1 MREDNIKDTKREK
14 AIIKS
19 RRMSIIGFIVAI
31 ALKAERQAKLDERLN
46 SNNITISTNGKMG
59 RNINEVRNELKLE
72 AKKENAVS
80 DSNSVDSKS
89 ASTDLSENNINNV
102 NISDSNSVDSKSAST
117 DLSENNINNVNNV
130 KQNDVISTNASSVS
144 GKDGK
149 NGKNKMADNKS
160 VSLNNQNN
168 QNNTTGQ
175 NNQNNQNK
183 QNQSNTENNGDASKN
198 ANSTENKAEFI
209 RPIEGETA
217 KIFSMDSLI
226 YSETLQE
233 WVTHRGIDIKAE
245 KGAEVK
251 AVADGTI
258 KSIKTD
264 PRYGISIII
273 KHSKGFESV
282 YACLLNEA
290 QGLKEGDTI
299 KQGQVIGNVG
309 NSGIFESAEG
319 MHLHFEMT
327 KDGDYVNPDIYVK

>member
-14 AIIKS
+14 AITKS

-31 ALKAERQAKLDERLN
+31 ALLTTAIVLAMNQEKAERQAKLDESLN

-72 AKKENAVS
+72 AKKENTVS

-102 NISDSNSVDSKSAST
+102 KK
-117 DLSENNINNVNNV
+117 NN
-130 KQNDVISTNASSVS
+130 VISTNASSVS
-144 GKDGK
+144 EKDGK
-149 NGKNKMADNKS
+149 DSKNKMASNKS
-160 VSLNNQNN
+160 VSQNNQNN
-168 QNNTTGQ
+168 QNNKTGQ

-183 QNQSNTENNGDASKN
+183 QNKANTENNGDASKN
-198 ANSTENKAEFI
+198 ANSAENNAEFI

-251 AVADGTI
+251 AIADGTV

-282 YACLLNEA
+282 YACLLNEV

-299 KQGQVIGNVG
+299 KQGQGIGNVG

>member
-14 AIIKS
+14 AITKS

-31 ALKAERQAKLDERLN
+31 ALLTTAIVLAMNQEKAERQAKLDESLN

-89 ASTDLSENNINNV
+89 ASADLSENNINNV
-102 NISDSNSVDSKSAST
+102 K
-117 DLSENNINNVNNV
+117 
-130 KQNDVISTNASSVS
+130 KNDVISTNASSFS
-144 GKDGK
+144 EKDGK
-149 NGKNKMADNKS
+149 DSKNKMADNKS
-160 VSLNNQNN
+160 VSLNN

-251 AVADGTI
+251 AIADGTI

-309 NSGIFESAEG
+309 NSGVFESAEG

>member
-31 ALKAERQAKLDERLN
+31 ALLTTAIVLAMNQEKAERQAKLDESLN

-80 DSNSVDSKS
+80 DSNSVNSKS
-89 ASTDLSENNINNV
+89 ASTNLSENNINN
-102 NISDSNSVDSKSAST
+102 
-117 DLSENNINNVNNV
+117 INNV
-130 KQNDVISTNASSVS
+130 KKNDVISTNASSVS

-149 NGKNKMADNKS
+149 DGKNKMASNKS
-160 VSLNNQNN
+160 VSQNN

-198 ANSTENKAEFI
+198 ANSAENNAEFI

-251 AVADGTI
+251 AIADGTI

-327 KDGDYVNPDIYVK
+327 KDGDYVNPDIYVKWEFVENVIKM

>member
-31 ALKAERQAKLDERLN
+31 ALLTTAIVLAMNQEKAERQAKLDERLN

-102 NISDSNSVDSKSAST
+102 K
-117 DLSENNINNVNNV
+117 
-130 KQNDVISTNASSVS
+130 KNDVISTNASSVS

-149 NGKNKMADNKS
+149 DGKNKMASNKS
-160 VSLNNQNN
+160 VSQNNQNK

-209 RPIEGETA
+209 RPIEGETE

-251 AVADGTI
+251 AIADGTI

>member
-31 ALKAERQAKLDERLN
+31 ALLTTAIVLAMNQEKAERQAKLDESLN

-102 NISDSNSVDSKSAST
+102 K
-117 DLSENNINNVNNV
+117 
-130 KQNDVISTNASSVS
+130 KNDVISTNASSVS

-149 NGKNKMADNKS
+149 DGKNKMASNKS
-160 VSLNNQNN
+160 VSQNNQNK

-251 AVADGTI
+251 AIADGTI

-309 NSGIFESAEG
+309 NSGVFESAEG

>member
-31 ALKAERQAKLDERLN
+31 ALLTTAIVLAMNQEKAERQAKLDESLN

-72 AKKENAVS
+72 AKKENAV
-80 DSNSVDSKS
+80 
-89 ASTDLSENNINNV
+89 L
-102 NISDSNSVDSKSAST
+102 DSNSVDSKSAST

-251 AVADGTI
+251 AIADGTI

>member
-31 ALKAERQAKLDERLN
+31 ALLTTAIELAMNQEKAERQAKLDESLN

-89 ASTDLSENNINNV
+89 ASLSENNINNV
-102 NISDSNSVDSKSAST
+102 K
-117 DLSENNINNVNNV
+117 
-130 KQNDVISTNASSVS
+130 KNDVISTNASSVS

-149 NGKNKMADNKS
+149 DGKNKMASNKS
-160 VSLNNQNN
+160 VSQNNQNN
-168 QNNTTGQ
+168 QNNKTGQ

-209 RPIEGETA
+209 RPIEGETE

-251 AVADGTI
+251 AIADGTI

>member
-31 ALKAERQAKLDERLN
+31 ALLTTAIVLAMNQEKAERQAKLDESLN

-80 DSNSVDSKS
+80 DSNSIDSKS

-102 NISDSNSVDSKSAST
+102 K
-117 DLSENNINNVNNV
+117 
-130 KQNDVISTNASSVS
+130 KNDVISTNASSVS

-149 NGKNKMADNKS
+149 NGKNKIADNKS
-160 VSLNNQNN
+160 VSQNNQNKQN
-168 QNNTTGQ
+168 KQNNTTGQ

-183 QNQSNTENNGDASKN
+183 QNQSNTENNGDALKN
-198 ANSTENKAEFI
+198 ANSTENNAEFI

-245 KGAEVK
+245 KGVEVK
-251 AVADGTI
+251 AIADGTI

>member
-14 AIIKS
+14 AITKS

-31 ALKAERQAKLDERLN
+31 ALLTTAIVLAMNQEKAERQAKLDESLN

-80 DSNSVDSKS
+80 DSNSVNSKS

-102 NISDSNSVDSKSAST
+102 K
-117 DLSENNINNVNNV
+117 
-130 KQNDVISTNASSVS
+130 KNDVISTNASSVS

-149 NGKNKMADNKS
+149 DVKNKMADNKS
-160 VSLNNQNN
+160 VSQNNQNN

-198 ANSTENKAEFI
+198 ANSAENNAEFI
-209 RPIEGETA
+209 RSIEGETA

-251 AVADGTI
+251 AIADGTI

>member
-31 ALKAERQAKLDERLN
+31 ALLTTAIVLAMNQEKAERQAKLDESLN

-72 AKKENAVS
+72 AKKENAV
-80 DSNSVDSKS
+80 
-89 ASTDLSENNINNV
+89 
-102 NISDSNSVDSKSAST
+102 SDSNSVDSKSAST

-251 AVADGTI
+251 AIADGTI

-309 NSGIFESAEG
+309 NSGVFESAEG

>member
-14 AIIKS
+14 AITKS

-31 ALKAERQAKLDERLN
+31 ALLTTAIVLAMNQEKAERQAKLDESLN

-72 AKKENAVS
+72 AKKENAV
-80 DSNSVDSKS
+80 
-89 ASTDLSENNINNV
+89 
-102 NISDSNSVDSKSAST
+102 SDSNSVDSKSAST

-309 NSGIFESAEG
+309 NSGVFESAEG

>member
-31 ALKAERQAKLDERLN
+31 ALLTTAIVLAMNQEKAERQAKLDESLN

-102 NISDSNSVDSKSAST
+102 K
-117 DLSENNINNVNNV
+117 
-130 KQNDVISTNASSVS
+130 KNDVISTNASSVS

-149 NGKNKMADNKS
+149 DGKNKMADNKS
-160 VSLNNQNN
+160 VSQNNQNN
-168 QNNTTGQ
+168 QNKQNNTTGQ

-198 ANSTENKAEFI
+198 VNSTENNAEFI

>member
-31 ALKAERQAKLDERLN
+31 ALLTTAIVLAMNQEKAERQAKLDESLN

-80 DSNSVDSKS
+80 DSNSIDSKS

-102 NISDSNSVDSKSAST
+102 K
-117 DLSENNINNVNNV
+117 
-130 KQNDVISTNASSVS
+130 KNDVISTNASSVS

-149 NGKNKMADNKS
+149 DGKNKMADNKS
-160 VSLNNQNN
+160 VSQNN

-183 QNQSNTENNGDASKN
+183 QNKSNTENNGDASKN
-198 ANSTENKAEFI
+198 ANSAENNAEFI

-251 AVADGTI
+251 AIADGTI

>member
-14 AIIKS
+14 AITKS

-31 ALKAERQAKLDERLN
+31 ALLTTAIVLAMNQEKAERQAKLDESLN

-89 ASTDLSENNINNV
+89 ASTDLSENNI
-102 NISDSNSVDSKSAST
+102 
-117 DLSENNINNVNNV
+117 NNINNVNNV

-251 AVADGTI
+251 AIADGTI

-309 NSGIFESAEG
+309 NSGVFESAEG

>member
-31 ALKAERQAKLDERLN
+31 ALLTTAIVLAMNQEKAERQAKLDESLN

-89 ASTDLSENNINNV
+89 ASTDLSE
-102 NISDSNSVDSKSAST
+102 
-117 DLSENNINNVNNV
+117 NNVNNV

-251 AVADGTI
+251 AIADGTI

-309 NSGIFESAEG
+309 NSGVFESAEG

>member
-14 AIIKS
+14 AIIKP

-31 ALKAERQAKLDERLN
+31 ALLTTAIVLAMNQEKAERQAKLDESLN

-72 AKKENAVS
+72 AKKENTVS

-102 NISDSNSVDSKSAST
+102 KN
-117 DLSENNINNVNNV
+117 
-130 KQNDVISTNASSVS
+130 NDVISTNASSVS
-144 GKDGK
+144 GKAGKDGK
-149 NGKNKMADNKS
+149 NKIADNKS
-160 VSLNNQNN
+160 VSQNN

-198 ANSTENKAEFI
+198 ANSVENNAEFI

-251 AVADGTI
+251 AIADGTI

>member
-14 AIIKS
+14 AITKS

-31 ALKAERQAKLDERLN
+31 ALLTTAIVLAMNQEKAERQAKLDESLN

-89 ASTDLSENNINNV
+89 ASLSENNINN
-102 NISDSNSVDSKSAST
+102 
-117 DLSENNINNVNNV
+117 INNV
-130 KQNDVISTNASSVS
+130 KKNDVISTNASSVS

-149 NGKNKMADNKS
+149 DGKNKMASNKS
-160 VSLNNQNN
+160 VSQNNQNN
-168 QNNTTGQ
+168 QNNKTGQ

-183 QNQSNTENNGDASKN
+183 QNKSNTENNGDASKN

-209 RPIEGETA
+209 RPIEGETE

-245 KGAEVK
+245 KGVEVK
-251 AVADGTI
+251 AIADGTI

-299 KQGQVIGNVG
+299 KQGQIIGNVG

>member
-1 MREDNIKDTKREK
+1 MREDNIKDTKREN

-31 ALKAERQAKLDERLN
+31 TLLTTAIVLAMNQEKAERQAKLDESLN

-102 NISDSNSVDSKSAST
+102 K
-117 DLSENNINNVNNV
+117 
-130 KQNDVISTNASSVS
+130 KNDVISTNVSSVS

-149 NGKNKMADNKS
+149 DGKNKMASNKS
-160 VSLNNQNN
+160 VSQNNQNN
-168 QNNTTGQ
+168 QNKQNNTTG
-175 NNQNNQNK
+175 QNNQNK

-198 ANSTENKAEFI
+198 ANSAENNAEFI

-251 AVADGTI
+251 AIADGTI

>member
-14 AIIKS
+14 AITKS

-31 ALKAERQAKLDERLN
+31 ALLTTAIVLAMNQEKAERQAKLDESLN

-72 AKKENAVS
+72 AKKENTVS

-102 NISDSNSVDSKSAST
+102 K
-117 DLSENNINNVNNV
+117 
-130 KQNDVISTNASSVS
+130 KNDVISTNASSVS

-149 NGKNKMADNKS
+149 ESKNKIADNKS
-160 VSLNNQNN
+160 VSQNN
-168 QNNTTGQ
+168 QKNTTGQ

-183 QNQSNTENNGDASKN
+183 QNQSNIENNGDASKN
-198 ANSTENKAEFI
+198 ANSTENNAEFI

>member
-31 ALKAERQAKLDERLN
+31 ALLTTAIVLAMNQEKAERQAKLDESLN

-102 NISDSNSVDSKSAST
+102 N
-117 DLSENNINNVNNV
+117 NV

-144 GKDGK
+144 AKDGK

-160 VSLNNQNN
+160 VSLNN

-251 AVADGTI
+251 AIADGTI

-309 NSGIFESAEG
+309 NSGVFESAEG

>member
-14 AIIKS
+14 AITKS

-31 ALKAERQAKLDERLN
+31 ALLTTAIVLAMNQEKAERQAKLDESLN

-89 ASTDLSENNINNV
+89 ASLSENNINN
-102 NISDSNSVDSKSAST
+102 
-117 DLSENNINNVNNV
+117 INNV
-130 KQNDVISTNASSVS
+130 KKNDVISTNASSVS

-149 NGKNKMADNKS
+149 DGKNKMASNKS
-160 VSLNNQNN
+160 VSQNNQNN
-168 QNNTTGQ
+168 QNNKTGQ

-183 QNQSNTENNGDASKN
+183 QNKSNTENNGDASKN

-209 RPIEGETA
+209 RPIEGETE

-245 KGAEVK
+245 KGVEVK
-251 AVADGTI
+251 AIADGTI

-299 KQGQVIGNVG
+299 KQGQIIGNVG

-327 KDGDYVNPDIYVK
+327 KDGDYVNLSKM

>member
-31 ALKAERQAKLDERLN
+31 ALLTTAIVLAMNQEKAERQAKLDESLN

-72 AKKENAVS
+72 AKKENAV
-80 DSNSVDSKS
+80 
-89 ASTDLSENNINNV
+89 
-102 NISDSNSVDSKSAST
+102 SDSNSVDSKSAST

-168 QNNTTGQ
+168 QNKQNNTTGQ

-183 QNQSNTENNGDASKN
+183 QNKSNTENNGDASKN

-251 AVADGTI
+251 AIADGTI

-309 NSGIFESAEG
+309 NSGVFESAEG

>member
-14 AIIKS
+14 AIIKP

-31 ALKAERQAKLDERLN
+31 ALLTTAIVLAMNQEKAERQAKLDESLN

-102 NISDSNSVDSKSAST
+102 
-117 DLSENNINNVNNV
+117 NNVNNV

-251 AVADGTI
+251 AIADGTI

-309 NSGIFESAEG
+309 NSGVFESAEG

>member
-1 MREDNIKDTKREK
+1 M
-14 AIIKS
+14 
-19 RRMSIIGFIVAI
+19 G
-31 ALKAERQAKLDERLN
+31 
-46 SNNITISTNGKMG
+46 ISY
-59 RNINEVRNELKLE
+59 
-72 AKKENAVS
+72 
-80 DSNSVDSKS
+80 
-89 ASTDLSENNINNV
+89 
-102 NISDSNSVDSKSAST
+102 
-117 DLSENNINNVNNV
+117 
-130 KQNDVISTNASSVS
+130 
-144 GKDGK
+144 
-149 NGKNKMADNKS
+149 
-160 VSLNNQNN
+160 
-168 QNNTTGQ
+168 
-175 NNQNNQNK
+175 
-183 QNQSNTENNGDASKN
+183 

-209 RPIEGETA
+209 RPIEGETE

-251 AVADGTI
+251 AIADGTI

>member
-31 ALKAERQAKLDERLN
+31 ALLTTAIVLAMNQEKAERQAKLDESLN

-72 AKKENAVS
+72 AKKENAV
-80 DSNSVDSKS
+80 
-89 ASTDLSENNINNV
+89 
-102 NISDSNSVDSKSAST
+102 SDSNSVDSKSAST

-251 AVADGTI
+251 AIADGTI

-309 NSGIFESAEG
+309 NSGVFESAEG

-327 KDGDYVNPDIYVK
+327 KDGDYVNPDIYVKW

>member
-31 ALKAERQAKLDERLN
+31 ALLTTAIVLAMNQEKAERQAKLDESLN

-72 AKKENAVS
+72 AKKENAVL

-102 NISDSNSVDSKSAST
+102 K
-117 DLSENNINNVNNV
+117 
-130 KQNDVISTNASSVS
+130 KNDVISTNASSVL

-149 NGKNKMADNKS
+149 DVKNKMASNKS
-160 VSLNNQNN
+160 VSQNN

-183 QNQSNTENNGDASKN
+183 QNKSNTENNGDASKN
-198 ANSTENKAEFI
+198 ANSAENNAEFI

-251 AVADGTI
+251 AIADGTI

>member
-14 AIIKS
+14 AITKS

-31 ALKAERQAKLDERLN
+31 ALLTTAIVLAMNQEKAERQAKLDESLN

-89 ASTDLSENNINNV
+89 ASADLSENNINN
-102 NISDSNSVDSKSAST
+102 
-117 DLSENNINNVNNV
+117 INNV
-130 KQNDVISTNASSVS
+130 KKNDVISTNASSVS

-149 NGKNKMADNKS
+149 DGKNKMASNKS
-160 VSLNNQNN
+160 VS
-168 QNNTTGQ
+168 Q

-183 QNQSNTENNGDASKN
+183 QNKSNTENNGDASKN

-209 RPIEGETA
+209 RPIEGETE

-251 AVADGTI
+251 VIADGTI

>member
-31 ALKAERQAKLDERLN
+31 ALLTTAIVLAMNQEKAERQAKLDESLN

-72 AKKENAVS
+72 AKKENAV
-80 DSNSVDSKS
+80 
-89 ASTDLSENNINNV
+89 
-102 NISDSNSVDSKSAST
+102 SDSNSVDSKSAST

-251 AVADGTI
+251 AIADGTI

-264 PRYGISIII
+264 PGYGISIII

-290 QGLKEGDTI
+290 QELKEGDTI

>member
-1 MREDNIKDTKREK
+1 MREDNIKDTKREN

-31 ALKAERQAKLDERLN
+31 ALLTTAIVLAMNQEKAERQAKLDESLN

-72 AKKENAVS
+72 AKKENAV
-80 DSNSVDSKS
+80 
-89 ASTDLSENNINNV
+89 
-102 NISDSNSVDSKSAST
+102 SDSNSVDSKSAST

-251 AVADGTI
+251 AIADGTI

-309 NSGIFESAEG
+309 NSGVFESAEG

>member
-31 ALKAERQAKLDERLN
+31 ALLTTAIVLAMNQEKAERQAKLDESLN

-80 DSNSVDSKS
+80 DSNSIDSKS

-102 NISDSNSVDSKSAST
+102 K
-117 DLSENNINNVNNV
+117 
-130 KQNDVISTNASSVS
+130 KNDVISTNASSVS

-149 NGKNKMADNKS
+149 DGKNKMADNKS
-160 VSLNNQNN
+160 VSQNN

-175 NNQNNQNK
+175 NNQNKQNK
-183 QNQSNTENNGDASKN
+183 SNTENNGDASKN

-209 RPIEGETA
+209 RPVEGETA

-251 AVADGTI
+251 AIADGTI

>member
-14 AIIKS
+14 AITKS

-31 ALKAERQAKLDERLN
+31 ALLTTAIVLAMNQEKAERQAKLDESLN

-102 NISDSNSVDSKSAST
+102 N
-117 DLSENNINNVNNV
+117 NV

-149 NGKNKMADNKS
+149 NGKNKMASNKS
-160 VSLNNQNN
+160 VSQNN
-168 QNNTTGQ
+168 QKNTTG
-175 NNQNNQNK
+175 QNNQNK

-251 AVADGTI
+251 AIADGTI

-309 NSGIFESAEG
+309 NSGVFESAEG

>member
-31 ALKAERQAKLDERLN
+31 ALLTTAIVLAMNQEKAERQAKLDESLN

-72 AKKENAVS
+72 AKKENAV
-80 DSNSVDSKS
+80 
-89 ASTDLSENNINNV
+89 
-102 NISDSNSVDSKSAST
+102 SDSNSVDSKSAST

>member
-31 ALKAERQAKLDERLN
+31 ALLTTAIVLAMNQEKAERQAKLDESLN

-72 AKKENAVS
+72 AKKENAV
-80 DSNSVDSKS
+80 
-89 ASTDLSENNINNV
+89 
-102 NISDSNSVDSKSAST
+102 SDSNSVDSKSAST

-183 QNQSNTENNGDASKN
+183 QNKSNTENNGDASKN

-251 AVADGTI
+251 AIADGTI

-309 NSGIFESAEG
+309 NSGVFESAEG

>member
-31 ALKAERQAKLDERLN
+31 ALLTTAIVLAMNQEKAERQAKLDESLN

-72 AKKENAVS
+72 AKKENAV
-80 DSNSVDSKS
+80 
-89 ASTDLSENNINNV
+89 
-102 NISDSNSVDSKSAST
+102 SDSNSVDSKSAST

-251 AVADGTI
+251 AIADGTI

-309 NSGIFESAEG
+309 NSGVFESAEG

-327 KDGDYVNPDIYVK
+327 KDGDYVNPDIYVKWEFVEK

>member
-14 AIIKS
+14 AITKS

-31 ALKAERQAKLDERLN
+31 ALLTTAIVLAMNQEKAERQAKLDESLN

-72 AKKENAVS
+72 AKKENTVS

-102 NISDSNSVDSKSAST
+102 K
-117 DLSENNINNVNNV
+117 
-130 KQNDVISTNASSVS
+130 KNDVISTNVSSVS

-149 NGKNKMADNKS
+149 DGKNKMASNKS
-160 VSLNNQNN
+160 VSQNN
-168 QNNTTGQ
+168 KNNKNKQNNTTGQ
-175 NNQNNQNK
+175 NNQNKQNK
-183 QNQSNTENNGDASKN
+183 SNTENNGDTSKN
-198 ANSTENKAEFI
+198 ANSAENNAEFI

-251 AVADGTI
+251 AIADGTI

-327 KDGDYVNPDIYVK
+327 KDGDYVNPDIYVKW

>member
-31 ALKAERQAKLDERLN
+31 ALLTTAIVLAMNQEKAERQAKLDESLN

-72 AKKENAVS
+72 AKKENTVS

-102 NISDSNSVDSKSAST
+102 K
-117 DLSENNINNVNNV
+117 
-130 KQNDVISTNASSVS
+130 KNDVISTNATSVS

-149 NGKNKMADNKS
+149 ESKNKIADNKS
-160 VSLNNQNN
+160 VSQNN
-168 QNNTTGQ
+168 QKNTTGQ

-198 ANSTENKAEFI
+198 ANSAENNAEFI

-251 AVADGTI
+251 AIADGTI

-327 KDGDYVNPDIYVK
+327 KDGDYVNPEIYIK

>member
-14 AIIKS
+14 AITKS

-31 ALKAERQAKLDERLN
+31 ALLTTAIVLAMNQEKAERQAKLDESLN

-102 NISDSNSVDSKSAST
+102 K
-117 DLSENNINNVNNV
+117 
-130 KQNDVISTNASSVS
+130 KNDVISMNASSVS

-149 NGKNKMADNKS
+149 DGKNKMASNKS
-160 VSLNNQNN
+160 VSQNNQNN
-168 QNNTTGQ
+168 QNNKTGQ

-183 QNQSNTENNGDASKN
+183 QNKSNTENNGDASKN

-209 RPIEGETA
+209 RPIEGETE

-251 AVADGTI
+251 AIADGTI

>member
-19 RRMSIIGFIVAI
+19 RKMSIIGFIVAI
-31 ALKAERQAKLDERLN
+31 ALLTTAIVLAMNQEKAERQAKLDESLN

-102 NISDSNSVDSKSAST
+102 K
-117 DLSENNINNVNNV
+117 
-130 KQNDVISTNASSVS
+130 KNDVISTNASSVS

-149 NGKNKMADNKS
+149 DGKNKMASNKS
-160 VSLNNQNN
+160 VSQNN
-168 QNNTTGQ
+168 QNKQ
-175 NNQNNQNK
+175 NNKTGQNNQNK

-198 ANSTENKAEFI
+198 ANSTENNAEFI
-209 RPIEGETA
+209 RPIEGETE

-251 AVADGTI
+251 AIADGTI

-299 KQGQVIGNVG
+299 EQGQVIGNVG